1 MFARYTRELASGH
14 YRLFL
19 ACLAVMLLHF
29 CDDAFVQEE
38 SGSGLGSK
46 LAAAGLGL
54 LLVAVGAVLY
64 PLLWR
69 RVRPALVALYG
80 LLALGGA
87 WQAHISHALDEGAS
101 GGDYTGFLYALAGL
115 VLLGLAGRLALE
127 IVRRRPAAPAEP

>member
-1 MFARYTRELASGH
+1 MFTRYTRELASGH

-54 LLVAVGAVLY
+54 LLVAVGAVL
-64 PLLWR
+64 
-69 RVRPALVALYG
+69 
-80 LLALGGA
+80 
-87 WQAHISHALDEGAS
+87 
-101 GGDYTGFLYALAGL
+101 
-115 VLLGLAGRLALE
+115 
-127 IVRRRPAAPAEP
+127 